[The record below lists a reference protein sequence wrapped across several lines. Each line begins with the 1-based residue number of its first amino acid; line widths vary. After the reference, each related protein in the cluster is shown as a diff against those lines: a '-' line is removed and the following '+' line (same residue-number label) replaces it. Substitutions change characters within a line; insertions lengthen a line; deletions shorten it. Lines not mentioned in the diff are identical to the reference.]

1 MLAAASVDMQA
12 AVSISHSSALSLS
25 HGPDCLAYPVLSCAA
40 PGVIDAPAGA
50 ARADR
55 QAATAAG
62 DPAEGEQNGRANTA
76 VTQRLLNMMHG

>member
-1 MLAAASVDMQA
+1 MLAAASVDMHA
-12 AVSISHSSALSLS
+12 AVSVSSALSLS
-25 HGPDCLAYPVLSCAA
+25 HGPGCLAYPVLSCAA